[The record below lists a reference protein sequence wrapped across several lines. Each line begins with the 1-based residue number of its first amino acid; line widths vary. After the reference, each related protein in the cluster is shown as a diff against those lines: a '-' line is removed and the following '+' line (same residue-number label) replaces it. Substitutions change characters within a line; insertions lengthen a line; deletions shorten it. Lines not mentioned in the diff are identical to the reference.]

1 MVKRDLIEMLEKTD
15 LPDDAEVNV
24 SFCYNTSG
32 DTDDGFINDV
42 LAEGEEVILDCCT
55 TNKNCDY

>member
-1 MVKRDLIEMLEKTD
+1 MVKRDLIEVLERTD

-32 DTDDGFINDV
+32 DTDDGDIIDV
-42 LAEGEEVILDCCT
+42 TDEDGKLVLDCCT
-55 TNKNCDY
+55 TNVNCDY

>member
-1 MVKRDLIEMLEKTD
+1 MVKRDLIEMLEQTD

-24 SFCYNTSG
+24 RFCYNTSG
-32 DTDDGFINDV
+32 DTDDGDIIDV
-42 LAEGEEVILDCCT
+42 TDEDGKLVLDCCT

>member
-1 MVKRDLIEMLEKTD
+1 MVKRDLIEMLEQTG

-24 SFCYNTSG
+24 RFCYNTSG
-32 DTDDGFINDV
+32 DTDDRYIINVTDEDEK
-42 LAEGEEVILDCCT
+42 LILDYYT

>member
-1 MVKRDLIEMLEKTD
+1 MVKRDLIEMLERTD

-32 DTDDGFINDV
+32 DTDDGDIIDV
-42 LAEGEEVILDCCT
+42 TSEDGKIVLDCCT